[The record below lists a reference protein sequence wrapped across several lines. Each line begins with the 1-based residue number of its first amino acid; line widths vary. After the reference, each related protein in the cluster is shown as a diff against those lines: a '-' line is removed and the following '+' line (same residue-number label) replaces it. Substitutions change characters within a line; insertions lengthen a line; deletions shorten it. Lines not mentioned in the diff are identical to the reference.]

1 LSSPD
6 DEVIVDIVFSDAETP
21 PKRQDGTVKPLRVVK
36 VPQIPDWS
44 KLPRWKNSNGEE
56 FRHFEYELRM
66 VSDGTSL
73 NFSVYHNKRKIAT
86 ESASFESSGCASA
99 GAASAS
105 ASGAGGSASKPPR
118 ASNRQM
124 GSRPDPDYNEES
136 VSEEEDDDSEME
148 D

>member
-1 LSSPD
+1 
-6 DEVIVDIVFSDAETP
+6 
-21 PKRQDGTVKPLRVVK
+21 
-36 VPQIPDWS
+36 
-44 KLPRWKNSNGEE
+44 
-56 FRHFEYELRM
+56 M